1 MSVKKPIPPPDE
13 VPVLEHPLFPAEEGE
28 RIPDIHFITICRWE
42 RGKAYTGQTVPA
54 GELTDVSQIFA
65 LYGGGDYVLQGR
77 KKSITYEGQP
87 GQIVRQKKVN
97 VPGKSR
103 PMSGN
108 PTEEELGELPVAAR
122 RAEAAPPGGLS
133 GGDGLTQVMLAM
145 FQSQQTAAQQA
156 QQQAQ
161 QQSQQFMQMMVAMMQ
176 GSKSES
182 AQMTQMMMT
191 MSAQQ
196 SQNMMQMVTAMMA
209 NRGGGPEEFGKYAEL
224 MRGLGLGGKGTDDK
238 PEDVGSLIENVAD
251 IVTGIASM
259 RGGGTLPPAEPG
271 SAVSVLEAMQQPKT
285 G

>member
-1 MSVKKPIPPPDE
+1 MKKPIPPPED
-13 VPVLEHPLFPAEEGE
+13 VPAPEHPLFPVEEGE
-28 RIPDIHFITICRWE
+28 TPLDVHFITVQRWE
-42 RGKAYTGQTVPA
+42 RGKAYTGGTFPA
-54 GELTDVSQIFA
+54 AEIMDVSQVFA
-65 LYGGGDYVLQGR
+65 LYGGGDYVLQAR
-77 KKSITYEGQP
+77 KRSNTYEGQP
-87 GQIVRQKKVN
+87 GHIIRHRKIN
-97 VPGKSR
+97 IPGKSR

-122 RAEAAPPGGLS
+122 RAEATPPGGLS

-145 FQSQQTAAQQA
+145 SKSQQTAAQQA

-224 MRGLGLGGKGTDDK
+224 MRGLGLGGKGADDK

-271 SAVSVLEAMQQPKT
+271 SAVSVLEAMQQPK
-285 G
+285 